1 MVAYFYEFCTAST
14 VFVVQVFVVQAGYVR
29 IPSFSEIFDEY
40 TTALEDF
47 IEREL
52 VQV

>member
-1 MVAYFYEFCTAST
+1 VIAYFYEFCTIST
-14 VFVVQVFVVQAGYVR
+14 EFVVQAGYVR